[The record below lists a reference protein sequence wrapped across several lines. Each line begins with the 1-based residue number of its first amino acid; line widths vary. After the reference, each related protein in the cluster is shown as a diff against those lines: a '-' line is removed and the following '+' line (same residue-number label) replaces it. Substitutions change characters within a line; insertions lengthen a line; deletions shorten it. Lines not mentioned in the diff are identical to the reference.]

1 MQEFNIVTTF
11 AEKHKWGHDMVT
23 SCEKYLP
30 SNCTIS
36 VYLDQELPEDRERV
50 KYFKLPEERI
60 RKFKEWFMPIK
71 NSKIPPNV
79 ECNSDVYNK
88 NLYYFWDAD
97 RFCYKVYAMNE
108 AIRSQQNRYMVWVD
122 ADVLF
127 ESSPSNEW
135 MKSLINEGTYTSFLH
150 RKTRHAETG
159 FVIFDKEHS
168 YNNEWWDTV
177 MDLYDNGKITQIE
190 SGWTDSHVHDYMI
203 SLSTKIGVKHTRLS
217 ENAASRA
224 WNESPLIKHCRHFK
238 GLQAN
243 NEHGSNK

>member
-88 NLYYFWDAD
+88 NLYYFRRKLLLFTRGQRRAQPFHSW
-97 RFCYKVYAMNE
+97 RGV
-108 AIRSQQNRYMVWVD
+108 
-122 ADVLF
+122 VL
-127 ESSPSNEW
+127 
-135 MKSLINEGTYTSFLH
+135 KKLI
-150 RKTRHAETG
+150 
-159 FVIFDKEHS
+159 
-168 YNNEWWDTV
+168 
-177 MDLYDNGKITQIE
+177 
-190 SGWTDSHVHDYMI
+190 
-203 SLSTKIGVKHTRLS
+203 
-217 ENAASRA
+217 
-224 WNESPLIKHCRHFK
+224 
-238 GLQAN
+238 
-243 NEHGSNK
+243 